1 MVWTTDSIGD
11 KSVAAHGSNSCPGT
25 KDSGPLLE
33 ALIIDFHHSCV
44 GGRGGP
50 RIDRRKFCKNAPFQG
65 FCPLEGPPR
74 APSLPYTRITMAFSM
89 KFLASVHSSSPP
101 KRPTPAHTMFLPCF
115 REVLLNFHTTTSQ
128 IMKNHKK
135 GMTMAH
141 VLQQGLW
148 GEGVLHSEHL

>member
-1 MVWTTDSIGD
+1 MYRKPVSVVDDVQLTHNVFSPPILPTAMVIDEGLGPISMQL
-11 KSVAAHGSNSCPGT
+11 VAQ
-25 KDSGPLLE
+25 
-33 ALIIDFHHSCV
+33 
-44 GGRGGP
+44 
-50 RIDRRKFCKNAPFQG
+50 RIA
-65 FCPLEGPPR
+65 
-74 APSLPYTRITMAFSM
+74 MAFSM